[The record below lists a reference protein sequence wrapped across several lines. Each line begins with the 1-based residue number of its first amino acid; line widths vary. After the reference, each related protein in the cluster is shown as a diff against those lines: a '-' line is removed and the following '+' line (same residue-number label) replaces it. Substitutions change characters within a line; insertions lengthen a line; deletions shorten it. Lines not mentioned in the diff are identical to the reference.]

1 MIRNFTTFVVATGLA
16 CASAAAVAAQTP
28 AKPAAQADPQ
38 ATAYYNFAMGHMYS
52 ELAAMSGFRS
62 EYVDQAIQFYKA
74 ALKADPGAS
83 LASEEL
89 TDLYTQAGRLAD
101 AVNEGKEI
109 LKRDP
114 DNLDAR
120 RMLGRVYSRLIEDR
134 GRNRINEENLRA
146 AIDQFEKVTQKDP
159 SDLDSWLM
167 LGRLYKFAQQS
178 PEAEKAYKK
187 ALELDGENENAL
199 SGLALVYT
207 DLGDTKSALEMWRRL
222 ADTDPRP
229 QVLQQ
234 LAQAYDDLHDYASA
248 AQTLQRALEMA
259 PRDLEIKSK
268 LGEMLLLAGKTD
280 DALKVYS
287 ELAQA
292 DPRNAGFQLRLSQIY
307 RQKRDFAKARQAQ
320 QRAQELK
327 PDSLDIRYND
337 VSLLEAEGRFP
348 DAIARLRD
356 ILAATAK
363 KSYSDSDKSNRVFLL
378 TQLAVLYRS
387 NEQFPEAVETYR
399 MIADLMPEEGAKSA
413 AQIIDTY
420 RQARDYTKAEQEA
433 EAAYKNFPGDRAV
446 RLMRASL
453 LADLGRTE
461 EAAAATKQLLDGKN
475 DREVYLAL
483 AQVYDKGKKYAEM
496 AQALDSAEK
505 LSSSDEDK
513 ETVYFLRGAMYE
525 STQKLEL
532 AEAEFRKV
540 LAIDPNSAAA
550 LNYLGYMLAD
560 RNLRLN
566 EAEQMIGRAL
576 ELDPNNGAYL
586 DSMGWVCFR
595 LGKLDEAENYLRRA
609 VALTQSDPTVHDH
622 LGDVYLQQGKL
633 REAIAQW
640 EASLKYWQASSKSE
654 ADPAEIAKVQKK
666 LESTKVRLA
675 KEAGPQR

>member
-1 MIRNFTTFVVATGLA
+1 MIRNFKTFVVATGLA
-16 CASAAAVAAQTP
+16 CASTVPGTAQTP
-28 AKPAAQADPQ
+28 VKPAQQADPQ
-38 ATAYYNFAMGHMYS
+38 AAAYYNFAMGHMYS
-52 ELAAMSGFRS
+52 ELAAMSGFRP

-74 ALKADPGAS
+74 ALKADPSAS
-83 LASEEL
+83 LPSEEL
-89 TDLYTQAGRLAD
+89 TDLYMQAGRLAD
-101 AVNEGKEI
+101 AINEGKEI

-114 DNLDAR
+114 ENLDAR
-120 RMLGRVYSRLIEDR
+120 RMLGRIYSRLIEDR

-146 AIDQFEKVTQKDP
+146 AIDQFERVTQKDAR
-159 SDLDSWLM
+159 DLDSWLM
-167 LGRLYKFAQQS
+167 LGKLYKFAQQS

-187 ALELDGENENAL
+187 ALEIDAENEYAL
-199 SGLALVYT
+199 SGLALVYS
-207 DLGDTKSALEMWRRL
+207 DLGDTKSALQMWRRL
-222 ADTDPRP
+222 ADADPRP
-229 QVLQQ
+229 QTLQQ
-234 LAQAYDDLHDYASA
+234 LAQTYYDLHDYASA
-248 AQTLQRALEMA
+248 AQTLERALEMA
-259 PRDLEIKSK
+259 PRDVEIKSK
-268 LGEMLLLAGKTD
+268 LAETLLLADKTD
-280 DALKVYS
+280 DALKLYT
-287 ELAQA
+287 ELAQS

-307 RQKRDFAKARQAQ
+307 RQKRDYAKAREAQ

-337 VSLLEAEGRFP
+337 VSLLEAEGKFP
-348 DAIARLRD
+348 DAITRLRD

-363 KSYSDSDKSNRVFLL
+363 KTYSDSDKSNRAFLL

-399 MIADLMPEEGAKSA
+399 AIADLAPEQSAKSA

-420 RQARDYTKAEQEA
+420 RQARDYKKAEQEA
-433 EAAYKNFPGDRAV
+433 EAAYKKFPADRTV

-453 LADLGRTE
+453 LSDLGRTE

-475 DREVYLAL
+475 DREIYVAL
-483 AQVYDKGKKYAEM
+483 AQVYDKGKKYTEM

-525 STQKLEL
+525 STQKLDL

-566 EAEQMIGRAL
+566 EAEQMISRAL

-586 DSMGWVCFR
+586 DSMGWVYYR
-595 LGKLDEAENYLRRA
+595 LGKLDDAENYLRRA
-609 VALTQSDPTVHDH
+609 VDLTQNDPTVHDH
-622 LGDVYLQQGKL
+622 LGDVYLKQGKL
-633 REAIAQW
+633 KEAIAQW
-640 EASLKYWQASSKSE
+640 EASLKYWQASSQSE